1 MKRIGMTLGPPIR
14 KPPQQRP
21 EWTPVPDKPHLE
33 QNAQGQLR
41 TRIKPPDVDPIAW
54 MMGHIKKP

>member
-1 MKRIGMTLGPPIR
+1 MSLGPPIR
-14 KPPQQRP
+14 KPPQKRP

-54 MMGHIKKP
+54 MMGHLKKP